1 MHFGLTYDSIVW
13 SYGSRL
19 QCVQRVCVL
28 CLVIQVYRGLMSF
41 SVSDD
46 DTQCCCLVS
55 LTIINYKSYISVAAK
70 GHEHQEESTQ
80 SFTQNWFIQLTLRP
94 WSLRSH
100 TKIKHHLQCLYNAT
114 CGNKWHLR
122 KKKLIN
128 KKVYILNPY
137 RKSLLVDTNT
147 DCLDGFKR

>member
-1 MHFGLTYDSIVW
+1 MHFGITYDSIVW

-46 DTQCCCLVS
+46 DTQCNKVHFCR
-55 LTIINYKSYISVAAK
+55 IK
-70 GHEHQEESTQ
+70 GHEHQEESDKQ